1 MSYSLE
7 GVGWNLEAVKAFKS
21 EASFIDKWLNHQYK
35 SLDEDKQRELL
46 AKVYSQVHPKKEAKP
61 KKKSAT
67 KKD

>member
-1 MSYSLE
+1 MDFKLE
-7 GVGWNLEAVKAFKS
+7 GVSWNLEAVKKFKS
-21 EASFIDKWLNHQYK
+21 EASFIDRFSKKYL
-35 SLDEDKQRELL
+35 SFGEDKQRELL